1 MLVDMQL
8 VARKI
13 EPWSHRPMDAFRDQ
27 EAADRRRKGLALKAL
42 RTRLGV
48 SQGAAA
54 EAAGFSSYKAWQ
66 NYEAGERKFSEPKLI
81 TLLLALN
88 ADREEFDLQLAR
100 IPEDAGRPVQP
111 RTFVEREARPYDL
124 PFSGLAHGGAL
135 RPNVSDQEEAEVIDL
150 SRFFTPGTR
159 ILRLDGMSMYPYAEP
174 GGFVTYN
181 PRQPARRGHGCVIE
195 MKDGSK
201 LVKRYEHHDAETLT
215 VTELWP
221 EEKQLTIPLAD
232 VAGVYAIGLRGD

>member
-1 MLVDMQL
+1 
-8 VARKI
+8 
-13 EPWSHRPMDAFRDQ
+13 MDAFRDQ

-42 RTRLGV
+42 RTRLGI

-54 EAAGFSSYKAWQ
+54 DAAGFSSYKSWQ
-66 NYEAGERKFSEPKLI
+66 YYESGERKFTDPKLQ
-81 TLLLALN
+81 LLLAALN
-88 ADREEFDLQLAR
+88 ADQEEFDQQLAR
-100 IPEDAGRPVQP
+100 IPDEAGKGADLHVRRSLEDRPH
-111 RTFVEREARPYDL
+111 RPYEL
-124 PFSGLAHGGAL
+124 PFSGLAHGGSV
-135 RPNVSDQEEAEVIDL
+135 RPAVWDGQAEVIDL
-150 SRFFTPGTR
+150 SRFFAPGTQ

-195 MKDGSK
+195 MKDGVK

-221 EEKQLTIPLAD
+221 EEKVLRIPLEE

>member
-1 MLVDMQL
+1 
-8 VARKI
+8 
-13 EPWSHRPMDAFRDQ
+13 
-27 EAADRRRKGLALKAL
+27 
-42 RTRLGV
+42 
-48 SQGAAA
+48 
-54 EAAGFSSYKAWQ
+54 
-66 NYEAGERKFSEPKLI
+66 
-81 TLLLALN
+81 
-88 ADREEFDLQLAR
+88 
-100 IPEDAGRPVQP
+100 
-111 RTFVEREARPYDL
+111 
-124 PFSGLAHGGAL
+124 
-135 RPNVSDQEEAEVIDL
+135 
-150 SRFFTPGTR
+150 
-159 ILRLDGMSMYPYAEP
+159 MYPYAEP